1 MKKTRKILSLLLALS
16 LVMSM
21 FTGLTVT
28 TNAESAHG
36 EYLLFNAIDAEGT
49 MSNGATFEAVTN
61 QGCTSVAYDSA
72 TDSYNLVS
80 QAWVKNARALIT
92 PQTAIPKNKYKYAKI
107 LSKYN
112 NTSSV
117 SPSTI
122 RMVT

>member
-36 EYLLFNAIDAEGT
+36 EYLSFNAIDAEGT
-49 MSNGATFEAVTN
+49 MSNGATIEAVTN
-61 QGCTSVAYDSA
+61 QGCTSVAYDAA

-92 PQTAIPKNKYKYAKI
+92 PQNAMQLNHVVQAMIEA
-107 LSKYN
+107 SA
-112 NTSSV
+112 SAV
-117 SPSTI
+117 SQDE
-122 RMVT
+122 